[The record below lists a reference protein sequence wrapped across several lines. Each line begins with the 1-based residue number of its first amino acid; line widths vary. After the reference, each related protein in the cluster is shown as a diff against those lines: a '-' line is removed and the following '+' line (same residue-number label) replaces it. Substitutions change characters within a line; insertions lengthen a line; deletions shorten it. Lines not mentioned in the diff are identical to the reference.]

1 MTSFLHD
8 LRVGLRAFLRTPGFT
23 AAAVLT
29 LAVGIGA
36 TTTIFTFVNAIVL
49 QPLPF
54 PDSERLV
61 MLGFAS
67 RTETPARIRTAAAA
81 DFLDWQSQNA
91 SFENMTAFTNTSV
104 SVTGV
109 GGAERLR
116 GASVTSRWFETFGVA
131 PRLGQTLA
139 AFEGRPDAGQAV
151 VISSELWQRR
161 FQSDPEIVGKTITLD
176 HQDFVIVGIAPPE
189 FTFPRAR
196 PLRPLRDPRTVDG
209 WVPLELRAGD
219 RSRYLLEVVG
229 RLKPDVT
236 VTEAGAE
243 MDTIAAR
250 IDGQL
255 PENRN
260 TTVRLVP

>member
-1 MTSFLHD
+1 MTLFLHD

-67 RTETPARIRTAAAA
+67 RTASPARLRTAAPA
-81 DFLDWQSQNA
+81 DFLDWQSQSA
-91 SFENMTAFTNTSV
+91 SFENMAAFTNASV
-104 SVTGV
+104 NVTGG

-139 AFEGRPDAGQAV
+139 ASEGRPGAAQAV
-151 VISSELWQRR
+151 VVSSELWARR
-161 FQSDPEIVGKTITLD
+161 FQSDPEIVGKKITLD
-176 HQDFVIVGIAPPE
+176 HRDFVIVGVAPPE
-189 FTFPRAR
+189 FTFPRDM
-196 PLRPLRDPRTVDG
+196 PLGPLRDPRTVDV
-209 WVPLELRAGD
+209 WMPLELRAGD
-219 RSRYLLEVVG
+219 RSYYLIEVVA
-229 RLKPDVT
+229 RLKLDVT
-236 VTEAGAE
+236 ATQTGSAL
-243 MDTIAAR
+243 AAITTP
-250 IDGQL
+250 IDRQRPVNLG
-255 PENRN
+255 R
-260 TTVRLVP
+260 